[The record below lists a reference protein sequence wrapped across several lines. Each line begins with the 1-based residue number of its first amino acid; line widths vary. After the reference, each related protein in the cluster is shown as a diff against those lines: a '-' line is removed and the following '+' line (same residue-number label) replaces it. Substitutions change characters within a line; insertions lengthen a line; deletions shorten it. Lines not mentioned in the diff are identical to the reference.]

1 MRKVIFLFCLA
12 LLILPA
18 VYALNLDVT
27 TNSTDVVMIR
37 DIDQPAMFNLQVR
50 NMGSG
55 DYVQF
60 YNLLGFSMPPKGT
73 VLIGQSETK
82 NIPLTIY
89 PRSDLDYNGHYTFNY
104 FIQGSAGDSLPESV
118 TFKII
123 DLQDAF
129 SVGASEINP
138 KSNSVTIYIRNMV
151 NFNFK
156 DINAEFNSPFFRLNK
171 QVSLAPYEQKQFEVT
186 LNKEDFKSLLAGFY
200 TLSTNVKIGE
210 KTATVE
216 GGISFSEE
224 NILNVS
230 EKKYGFLIFTNII
243 QKINEGNVIADS
255 QTVVN
260 KNIISRLFTTS
271 DPQPDIVEREGLRI
285 VYTWE
290 NKIQPGSVLT
300 IIVRTNWL
308 LPLFIILF
316 VAAIVFLVIQFTKT
330 TLSLDKK
337 VTFLRA
343 KGGEFALKVTVVVT
357 AKKFAERITVIDRLP
372 YLAKIYEKFGAEKPT
387 KVDEKNRRLEWQ
399 FDKLMPGE
407 SRVLNYVI
415 YSKVGILGRFAL
427 PTARAVYQREGKVH
441 EAESNQA
448 FLVTEQGVKR
458 EE

>member
-1 MRKVIFLFCLA
+1 MRKVIYLFCLA
-12 LLILPA
+12 LLIIPSI
-18 VYALNLDVT
+18 YALNLDVK
-27 TNSTDVVMIR
+27 TNSTNVVMIR
-37 DIDQPAMFNLQVR
+37 DINQPAVFNLQVK
-50 NMGSG
+50 NLGG
-55 DYVQF
+55 DDSLKF
-60 YNLLGFSMPPKGT
+60 YNLLGFIIAPNGT
-73 VLIGQSETK
+73 TSIQQEETK
-82 NIPLTIY
+82 NIPLVIY
-89 PRSDLDYNGHYTFNY
+89 PRSDLNFNGYYAFNY
-104 FIQGSAGDSLPESV
+104 FIRGLTGDPLSEAV

-123 DLQDAF
+123 DLPDAF
-129 SVGASEINP
+129 VVGASEINP
-138 KSNSVTIYIRNMV
+138 KSNSVTIYIRNTV
-151 NFNFK
+151 NFNFQN
-156 DINAEFNSPFFRLNK
+156 INAEFNSPFFKLDE
-171 QVSLAPYEQKQFEVT
+171 QFSLAPYEQKQFEVT

-200 TLSTNVKIGE
+200 TLSTNVQVGD

-216 GGISFSEE
+216 GDISFSEE

-230 EKKYGFLIFTNII
+230 ENKYGFLIFTDLI
-243 QKINEGNVIADS
+243 QKINEGNVVADS

-260 KNIISRLFTTS
+260 KNIISRLFTTA
-271 DPQPDIVEREGLRI
+271 DPQPDLVERHGLAI

-316 VAAIVFLVIQFTKT
+316 VAAIVFLVVQFTKK

-357 AKKFAERITVIDRLP
+357 AKKFAERITIIDRIP
-372 YLAKIYEKFGAEKPT
+372 YLSKIYEKFGTEKPVR
-387 KVDEKNRRLEWQ
+387 VDEKNRRIEWH

-407 SRVLNYVI
+407 TRVLNYVI
-415 YSKVGILGRFAL
+415 YSRVGVLGRFAL
-427 PTARAVYQREGKVH
+427 PTTRAVYQREGKVH